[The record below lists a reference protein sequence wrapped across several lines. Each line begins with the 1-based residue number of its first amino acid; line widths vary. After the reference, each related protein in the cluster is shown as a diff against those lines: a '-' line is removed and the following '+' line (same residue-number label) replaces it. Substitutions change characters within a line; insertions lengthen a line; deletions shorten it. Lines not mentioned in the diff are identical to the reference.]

1 LPIVSIKTA
10 RNLKKNYM
18 KKVILGIIT
27 LLSFSTYSQNRYEL
41 LDNGYEKLFLRDS
54 ISKMAQSGLITNQPI
69 VVINGKPF
77 RYQDLEKQKLPLSK
91 MAIEKIIAIDKQK
104 GINIYGTF
112 GEAGVIIITTS
123 KTKIF
128 LLENEDELKYYL
140 VGTIKT
146 SVEKNQILDSPL
158 IVIDGVPF
166 EYDKTLNSIVLPLKK
181 ESIVDVSILNKDSS
195 HVIYGEDE
203 INGAI
208 IITTTKQ

>member
-1 LPIVSIKTA
+1 
-10 RNLKKNYM
+10 M
-18 KKVILGIIT
+18 KKVILGTII
-27 LLSFSTYSQNRYEL
+27 LLAFSIYSQNRYEL
-41 LDNGYEKLFLRDS
+41 LENGKEKFFLTDS

-91 MAIEKIIAIDKQK
+91 MSIEKIIAIDKQK

-140 VGTIKT
+140 VDTIKT
-146 SVEKNQILDSPL
+146 
-158 IVIDGVPF
+158 
-166 EYDKTLNSIVLPLKK
+166 
-181 ESIVDVSILNKDSS
+181 
-195 HVIYGEDE
+195 
-203 INGAI
+203 
-208 IITTTKQ
+208 